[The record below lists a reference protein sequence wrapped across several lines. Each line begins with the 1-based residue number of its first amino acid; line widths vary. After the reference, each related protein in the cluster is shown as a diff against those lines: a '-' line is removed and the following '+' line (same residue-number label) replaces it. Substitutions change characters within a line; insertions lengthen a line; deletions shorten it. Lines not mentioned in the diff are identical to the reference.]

1 MKRLISVA
9 NFICAMILLAAC
21 GNEETTPDQLIDLGA
36 PGHIVINT
44 EEFKTDQDKTRAVTL
59 KTESIDLGNGV
70 VAEVAIQPDKEEI
83 EPTRAAMNNGHYT
96 IYALDGGGTRKAT
109 LTGTV
114 SGTTFIRDALCPHML
129 LDPGTYTFVCINDA
143 VTMNASGL
151 IVSAGTD
158 NPMIGTTTETIS
170 GPVWKVSFAMKHQA
184 ARVRVKITS
193 YTNQGSGITA
203 TLASASAQPATVGYH
218 LDATADA
225 TANTSTALTASCA
238 VHESA
243 VTFSPIVQT
252 VERTSDYQYF
262 LPGTQ
267 GNDFTLTFTG
277 GTVYGKSLAAKS
289 MALTML
295 GTLARNDSYTVNIK
309 FKTTPYYLFQDG
321 TVGALG
327 DQTST
332 RKPIGVVI
340 KEKTATEK
348 GLAVALNEINLGA
361 TKAAWAATSGMQ
373 DNVNMFPGYDVSTY
387 NNAINIDD
395 GYENTW
401 GLSKDGVTIKGNE
414 QTRYPAFY
422 LAGHYNDKLAADGI
436 VVSGH
441 MLGCKW
447 FLPGF
452 KDWMQLMGVSAI
464 STLAYP
470 TWQANLGFRDWITQ
484 AGGTFTPSWH
494 LVMTSMERDAI
505 SYAMIYL
512 NYGTALFHVW
522 DAGKVGGLAILPFVH
537 F

>member
-36 PGHIVINT
+36 PGHFVINT

-70 VAEVAIQPDKEEI
+70 VAEVAIQPDKEETA
-83 EPTRAAMNNGHYT
+83 PTRAAMNNGHYT

-114 SGTTFIRDALCPHML
+114 SGTTFIRDASCPHML
-129 LDPGTYTFVCINDA
+129 LAPGTYTFVCINDA
-143 VTMNASGL
+143 VAMNASGL
-151 IVSAGTD
+151 TVSAGTD

-203 TLASASAQPATVGYH
+203 TLASASAQPATAGYH

-225 TANTSTALTASCA
+225 SANTSTALTASCA

-295 GTLARNDSYTVNIK
+295 GTLARNDSYTVNVK

-327 DQTST
+327 DQTPT

-348 GLAVALNEINLGA
+348 GLAVALNEINLGP

-373 DNVNMFPGYDVSTY
+373 DNVNMFPDYDIPTL
-387 NNAINIDD
+387 NNALNIDD

-401 GLSKDGVTIKGNE
+401 GPSKDGVTIKGNE

-422 LAGHYNDKLAADGI
+422 LVGHYNDKLAADGI

-441 MLGCKW
+441 LLSCKW
-447 FLPGF
+447 FLPGL
-452 KDWMQLMGVSAI
+452 KDWMQLMGISAI
-464 STLAYP
+464 SSIAGQHR
-470 TWQANLGFRDWITQ
+470 QANLGFKDWVTQ
-484 AGGTFTPSWH
+484 AGGTLTFSWH
-494 LVMTSMERDAI
+494 VVMTSMENDANGF
-505 SYAMIYL
+505 AMLYL
-512 NYGTALFHVW
+512 NYEYTLVHIWG
-522 DAGKVGGLAILPFVH
+522 AGKAAGLAILPFVH